1 MKLFILYSGESGID
15 VALENAANVV
25 DTVSQAVVGPING
38 GLISTGIQAVRGF
51 VDRIQRG
58 NSTSN
63 RDGIHT
69 NRY

>member
-1 MKLFILYSGESGID
+1 MNIFIFHSGESGID
-15 VALENAANVV
+15 VALENVANVV
-25 DTVSQAVVGPING
+25 DTVSPAVVGPING
-38 GLISTGIQAVRGF
+38 GLISSGIQAVRGF

-58 NSTSN
+58 NSTTN